1 MISGGNRAW
10 QSVSLSAGAALDR
23 LSDRIAACRNWL
35 FLAALLLLAAALPTA
50 GRLTFDQTIESFF
63 APQHPDIQLLKRT
76 REVFGGDEFVIVLG
90 TLANPQA
97 GIAKVQQI
105 QAALAQPIQ
114 VREYECSVAASIG
127 ITFSEGQ
134 YSRAED

>member
-76 REVFGGDEFVIVLG
+76 REVFGGDEFVIVAWRQEGLLTSEDG
-90 TLANPQA
+90 EEP
-97 GIAKVQQI
+97 V
-105 QAALAQPIQ
+105 
-114 VREYECSVAASIG
+114 EVAAGAGEVIRSLADHLSALPG
-127 ITFSEGQ
+127 VDGGRTRDLQ
-134 YSRAED
+134 RR